1 MTYIN
6 GVADLMQKNCEFA
19 NQRLSAGGL
28 SNADDRRA
36 MLSVSSD
43 ARAVY
48 VTAGGMHECWWSP
61 RDAVSVVGCKSGLCN
76 SRRHARLHRLGKRK
90 SQALESTD
98 GGRCHGCP
106 SRKMAV

>member
-48 VTAGGMHECWWSP
+48 VTAGGMHEC
-61 RDAVSVVGCKSGLCN
+61 
-76 SRRHARLHRLGKRK
+76 
-90 SQALESTD
+90 
-98 GGRCHGCP
+98 
-106 SRKMAV
+106 